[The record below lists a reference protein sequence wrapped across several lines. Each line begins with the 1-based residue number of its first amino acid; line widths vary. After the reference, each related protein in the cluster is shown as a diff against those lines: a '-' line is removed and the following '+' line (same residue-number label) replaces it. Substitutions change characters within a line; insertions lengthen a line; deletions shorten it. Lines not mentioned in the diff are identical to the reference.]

1 MQGFP
6 MTKPETD
13 DLPSAAAPQD
23 SPKSI
28 LMNWILVALG
38 CGGVA
43 GLAALLPELM

>member
-1 MQGFP
+1 
-6 MTKPETD
+6 MTKPEAD
-13 DLPSAAAPQD
+13 DLPLGSDAQN

-43 GLAALLPELM
+43 GLAALLPGLM